1 MTNAIPNK
9 YAPMTTRFG
18 TLSGFGEGDGIG
30 FDSLGTD
37 LRDNYFVFVHNGQAY
52 YMIEWENRINSHP

>member
-1 MTNAIPNK
+1 
-9 YAPMTTRFG
+9 MTTRFG

-37 LRDNYFVFVHNGQAY
+37 LRDNYFVFVYNGQAY